1 MNVFAVSGTLPFG
14 RPWHLHSL
22 RRRRCLR
29 WLAGSL
35 SFVILSAFFAE
46 HHVSAMNG
54 AVKEREES
62 WSQH

>member
-1 MNVFAVSGTLPFG
+1 
-14 RPWHLHSL
+14 
-22 RRRRCLR
+22 LR

-35 SFVILSAFFAE
+35 SFVILSAFLAE